1 MNFKFLKNSIKLQPY
16 LFGDAGLINT
26 NYTFEANKMSEL
38 MYDAGVGTTFS
49 ILRWGPLYGI
59 APLTIRFDMPL
70 FISRLP
76 YNEKDYFQ
84 FRWMIGINKAF

>member
-1 MNFKFLKNSIKLQPY
+1 MQPY
-16 LFGDAGLINT
+16 VFGDAGLINT
-26 NYTFEANKMSEL
+26 NFTFEANKMSDL

-49 ILRWGPLYGI
+49 IVRWGRLYNI

-76 YNEKDYFQ
+76 YAEKDYFQ
-84 FRWMIGINKAF
+84 FRWMIGINRAF